1 MVGLQIFNLEIIMNK
16 YTLLLLSFFLLTAC
30 NFKEGLKETGDAVQ
44 DGTQNAIEGLKEVP
58 GAVSEASNKVEKEIR
73 D

>member
-1 MVGLQIFNLEIIMNK
+1 MKKMMLLVTVL
-16 YTLLLLSFFLLTAC
+16 TLLSAC
-30 NFKEGLKETGDAVQ
+30 NFKDGLKETGDAVQ

-58 GAVSEASNKVEKEIR
+58 GAVSEASNKVEKNIR

>member
-1 MVGLQIFNLEIIMNK
+1 MQQFIFLM
-16 YTLLLLSFFLLTAC
+16 LSFFLLTAC

-58 GAVSEASNKVEKEIR
+58 GAISEASNEVEKNIR

>member
-1 MVGLQIFNLEIIMNK
+1 MNK
-16 YTLLLLSFFLLTAC
+16 FALLLLTFFLLTAC
-30 NFKEGLKETGDAVQ
+30 NFKEGVKETGDAVQ

-58 GAVSEASNKVEKEIR
+58 GAVSEASNKIERKIR

>member
-1 MVGLQIFNLEIIMNK
+1 MKQFIFLM
-16 YTLLLLSFFLLTAC
+16 LSLSLLTAC

-44 DGTQNAIEGLKEVP
+44 EGTQNAIEGLKEVP
-58 GAVSEASNKVEKEIR
+58 GAVSEASNEVEKDIR